1 MQKPKWYYLIMMIT
15 ILSCRQQDRATSE
28 DGYITTQSGLK
39 YKIIQPGK
47 GEVAK
52 VGDEILLFETTSY
65 RDGTVL
71 YSNENTTSPVKVL
84 IGGNQA
90 TQGVD
95 EGLRG
100 MKVGEIREIVALRH
114 LVKRA
119 SYPPNVSPDSTLV
132 IKLILHDIL

>member
-1 MQKPKWYYLIMMIT
+1 MKWCYLFMIVT
-15 ILSCRQQDRATSE
+15 VLGCKQRDSATGE
-28 DGYITTQSGLK
+28 GGYVTTPSGLK

-47 GEVAK
+47 GETAK
-52 VGDEILLFETTSY
+52 EGDEILLFETTSY

-100 MKVGEIREIVALRH
+100 MRVGEIREIVALPH
-114 LVKRA
+114 LVKRTK
-119 SYPPNVSPDSTLV
+119 YPPNVSPDSTLV